1 MITDEENEFRGKVRM
16 VIIFRKRR
24 CRDGKNIMD
33 DGQLRSVPW
42 YRNYDNR
49 YDDPNYYWAN
59 NVCRKRKLRKYG
71 RLSMLR

>member
-24 CRDGKNIMD
+24 AKDGYNILNENE
-33 DGQLRSVPW
+33 LRSVPW
-42 YRNYDNR
+42 YKKYDLR

-71 RLSMLR
+71 RLSVLR